1 MKNKINSPPAS
12 ANGLRGFQPPH
23 FAADVKKQDH
33 LPELLL
39 ATGANG
45 DGTSWNSEIW
55 VRIFACLDSL
65 AGNTNCAS
73 VLANPCVHFSPS
85 TLFSL
90 SSPKR
95 LGLDCPFIAKLT

>member
-1 MKNKINSPPAS
+1 MKNKINNAPAS
-12 ANGLRGFQPPH
+12 AAGLKGFQPPH
-23 FAADVKKQDH
+23 FAADVKEQDH

-39 ATGANG
+39 AWGTNG
-45 DGTSWNSEIW
+45 DGTSQNSEIW
-55 VRIFACLDSL
+55 VRIFACLNLL
-65 AGNTNCAS
+65 AGDINCVS

-85 TLFSL
+85 TLFSP